1 MSHWF
6 WFFSII
12 DLYLTFLYRSSSLFY
27 NYFIAEN
34 GRVKFHVE
42 HEFEVR
48 PILKL
53 HYIQGSSLLSW
64 LYTLTDGPIETKK
77 NVFKTRF
84 PHLKRKLGYN
94 L

>member
-1 MSHWF
+1 MVPNINTDIQFKLKNIHL
-6 WFFSII
+6 I
-12 DLYLTFLYRSSSLFY
+12 DFEMYLLLIFTFLSYTVHIIMFY

-53 HYIQGSSLLSW
+53 HYIQGSSLLS
-64 LYTLTDGPIETKK
+64 
-77 NVFKTRF
+77 
-84 PHLKRKLGYN
+84 
-94 L
+94 